1 MKRLTPL
8 LLIAVAGSAHAGFEN
23 MMNPLAMMAPSPS
36 YGPFGGGYGG
46 MSNPLLGLT
55 GLGGMGGLGTLGT
68 LAAIGALGGPALQL
82 APGLV
87 TGGVM
92 NQLTNPYM
100 GGPLAGNPLFQ
111 QSSPMPFS
119 LPNFGGQGY
128 SAPGYGQSSYSA
140 PGYGSF
146 TPSIPNMPGL
156 PFAAPQQQN
165 PLQAFMPAPQIGYPT
180 GNAYQQG
187 YYQQQGGYPQ
197 PMYYPQQGYAPQA
210 ASTQQPGM
218 PNFLPF
224 LMQAQPARPAAQP
237 PSNYFPPMPTPQA
250 QSQAQ
255 VSVSNSNTGAGTPN
269 PSPVSPFA
277 PFFPPQP
284 AAQAKPQAP
293 VAAAALTP
301 TQAVMPFPSFM
312 TPPVEAKPQ
321 AAPAAETKPALPAST
336 PAMPIDAAALM
347 QMFLKPVE
355 GLKQ

>member
-8 LLIAVAGSAHAGFEN
+8 LLIAVAGSAHAGIEN

-68 LAAIGALGGPALQL
+68 LATLGALGAPVLQM

-100 GGPLAGNPLFQ
+100 GGPFAGNPLFQ

-119 LPNFGGQGY
+119 LPNFGGQGN
-128 SAPGYGQSSYSA
+128 SAPGYGQQAYSA

-165 PLQAFMPAPQIGYPT
+165 PLQAFFPAQQTGYPM
-180 GNAYQQG
+180 GNTYQQG
-187 YYQQQGGYPQ
+187 YYPQQRGYAQ
-197 PMYYPQQGYAPQA
+197 PMYYPQQGYPQQA
-210 ASTQQPGM
+210 APAQQPGI

-224 LMQAQPARPAAQP
+224 LMQAQPAQPAAQP
-237 PSNYFPPMPTPQA
+237 PSNYFPPMPTPRT
-250 QSQAQ
+250 Q
-255 VSVSNSNTGAGTPN
+255 VPMANTSVSPGAGSPN

-277 PFFPPQP
+277 AFFPPQP
-284 AAQAKPQAP
+284 PAQSKPQAP
-293 VAAAALTP
+293 VAVATP
-301 TQAVMPFPSFM
+301 APAQPMLPFPSFM
-312 TPPVEAKPQ
+312 TPPAEAKPQ
-321 AAPAAETKPALPAST
+321 AAPAAEARQAMPAST